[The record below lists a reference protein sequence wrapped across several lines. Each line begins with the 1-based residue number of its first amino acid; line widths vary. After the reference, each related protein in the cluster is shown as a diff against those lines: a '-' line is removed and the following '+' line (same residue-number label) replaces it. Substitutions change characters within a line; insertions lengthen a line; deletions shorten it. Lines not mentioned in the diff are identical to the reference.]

1 MANEMR
7 LIDADAYESN
17 IRKLFVQYGDGTY
30 PGDREA
36 MIYDEALVDA
46 LYALNEAPTVD
57 AVPVVRC
64 KDCKCSK
71 PTAWYSAK
79 LKCCHPSHKNS
90 QVPHEVLPD
99 HFCSYGER
107 RTDV

>member
-1 MANEMR
+1 MANEKR
-7 LIDADAYESN
+7 LIAYDPITFESFKRHSTKFREPAGSTYDMGYMDAFDN
-17 IRKLFVQYGDGTY
+17 IEDWLDF
-30 PGDREA
+30 
-36 MIYDEALVDA
+36 
-46 LYALNEAPTVD
+46 NTVD

-79 LKCCHPSHKNS
+79 LKCCHPSHMNS

-107 RTDV
+107 RTE